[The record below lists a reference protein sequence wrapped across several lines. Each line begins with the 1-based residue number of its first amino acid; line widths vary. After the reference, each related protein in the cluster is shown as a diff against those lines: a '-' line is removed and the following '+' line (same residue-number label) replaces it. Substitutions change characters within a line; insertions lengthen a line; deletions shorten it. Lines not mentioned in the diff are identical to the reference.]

1 MEDDINTQIMQAM
14 LAAPL
19 HIKKAA
25 LKLLKHE
32 KAPPTGPA
40 FVTGVQGAHMLGISR
55 TTFRR
60 WMREAGLKR
69 VQILPGRFRY
79 RREEIEALAHNAAG
93 AS

>member
-1 MEDDINTQIMQAM
+1 MEDDINTQLMQAM

-19 HIKKAA
+19 HLKKSA
-25 LKLLKHE
+25 LKLLRQE
-32 KAPPTGPA
+32 KAPPTGPE
-40 FVTGVQGAHMLGISR
+40 FMTGVQGAHMLGVSR

-79 RREEIEALAHNAAG
+79 RREEIEALARNAG
-93 AS
+93 VAS